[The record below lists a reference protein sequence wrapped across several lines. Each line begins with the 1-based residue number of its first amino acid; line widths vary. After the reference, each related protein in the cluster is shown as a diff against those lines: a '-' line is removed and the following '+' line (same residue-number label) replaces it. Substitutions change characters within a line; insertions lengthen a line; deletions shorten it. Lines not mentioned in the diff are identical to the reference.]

1 MMGVRNEQRH
11 LSAHRCQCARE
22 KPPPA
27 YTATLNVFPL
37 RTFIKT
43 GDLVRVTGGLS
54 AGKLC
59 VVVRMRHDRLWIES
73 LQGGIVCKDGDLRA
87 VAWIERHRL
96 CRVPDQAL
104 PQRYALP
111 AWPARWE
118 ASLHE
123 RAEVEA

>member
-1 MMGVRNEQRH
+1 MSNVPY
-11 LSAHRCQCARE
+11 L
-22 KPPPA
+22 PPA
-27 YTATLNVFPL
+27 ANAPVRTPRRRIPPRSNVFPL